1 MKQAFSL
8 LELVFVLVILAL
20 IGSYAIPKFMNTK
33 DAAIITTV
41 KRDITTILNSIQS
54 QYLLDGKIEDISD
67 TIKINSSNWFFENNS
82 IIYKSNNNNCITI
95 RIDRASQKLKL
106 NINETND
113 TICSKLKQ
121 SGIENSSIDLY

>member
-82 IIYKSNNNNCITI
+82 IIYKSNNSNCITI

>member
-20 IGSYAIPKFMNTK
+20 IGSYAIPKFMNTR
-33 DAAIITTV
+33 DAALITTV
-41 KRDITTILNSIQS
+41 KRDVTTILSSIQS

-67 TIKINSSNWFFENNS
+67 SIKINSSSWYFENNS
-82 IIYKSNNNNCITI
+82 IIYKTNNSNCITI
-95 RIDRASQKLKL
+95 YVDRASHKLKL

-113 TICSKLKQ
+113 NICSKLKKA
-121 SGIENSSIDLY
+121 GIENSSIDLY

>member
-33 DAAIITTV
+33 DAAVITTV
-41 KRDITTILNSIQS
+41 KRDVTTILNSIQS
-54 QYLLDGKIEDISD
+54 QYLLDGNIKNISD

-82 IIYKSNNNNCITI
+82 IVYKSNNSNCITI
-95 RIDRASQKLKL
+95 HIDKASQKLKL

-113 TICSKLKQ
+113 TICTKLKQ